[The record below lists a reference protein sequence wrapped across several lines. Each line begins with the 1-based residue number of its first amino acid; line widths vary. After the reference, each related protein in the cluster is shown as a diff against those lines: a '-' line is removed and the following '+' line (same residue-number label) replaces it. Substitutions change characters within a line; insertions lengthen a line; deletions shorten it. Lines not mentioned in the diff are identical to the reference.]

1 MAPTPRRPAP
11 GPLTASPANPRYFT
25 VAGTDGPAVYLT
37 GSHIWNNL
45 HDGLGP
51 GRSCVDPPE
60 RNDFPAYLDFLTA
73 HAHNFIRLWRWEN
86 FRSQAAGGGF
96 HLCMTPQPWPRT
108 GLGHAVDGKPKF
120 DLTRADE
127 AFYSRLR
134 ERVAAAGAAGI
145 YVAVMLFE
153 GWGLHLSEGADRV
166 EGHPFHAA
174 NNVNDIGIASIV
186 EYQVIEFVRRYE
198 HEMGYDRHPI
208 GMTMQYPV
216 PDQSKVNDPLFTGPA
231 DWVSPGFDDAIPP
244 GQPPSP
250 PPPDTRWHVDPPAN
264 DGTKVVIAD
273 TDHFAPG
280 GGDAL
285 WAWKSFVRGHHPIL

>member
-11 GPLTASPANPRYFT
+11 GPLTVSPANPRYFT

-86 FRSQAAGGGF
+86 FRSQAA
-96 HLCMTPQPWPRT
+96 
-108 GLGHAVDGKPKF
+108 
-120 DLTRADE
+120 
-127 AFYSRLR
+127 
-134 ERVAAAGAAGI
+134 
-145 YVAVMLFE
+145 
-153 GWGLHLSEGADRV
+153 DRV

-186 EYQVIEFVRRYE
+186 DYQVLPLDPRVQALQEAYLRR
-198 HEMGYDRHPI
+198 
-208 GMTMQYPV
+208 V
-216 PDQSKVNDPLFTGPA
+216 V
-231 DWVSPGFDDAIPP
+231 
-244 GQPPSP
+244 
-250 PPPDTRWHVDPPAN
+250 DTVH
-264 DGTKVVIAD
+264 
-273 TDHFAPG
+273 
-280 GGDAL
+280 
-285 WAWKSFVRGHHPIL
+285 